1 MAPVKKKETQNT
13 AETSSEPVSTKN
25 RTPKSLKPKPKIS
38 RKSVDQG
45 TLLVQKAKKARV
57 LMVASEPVS
66 SENITPKSLNHTPKA
81 VGKFLNK
88 GPLQIQEKQIKKKK
102 IVSGSKKVHSNNE
115 KEDANNQKARE
126 TKQNSTTDG
135 KHIGKNQEIIK
146 IKVNGSG
153 SQNKQHN
160 DLGQMNKEKPSG
172 LQKKEHYGKKK
183 EKASWFKKIEHSQMN
198 EEKDGQLESQQN
210 GKKKE
215 KLGGLIFMCNAKT
228 KPDCFRYSVMGIT
241 MSKKELVLGIKS
253 GLKLFLYDFD
263 LKLLYGIYKASS
275 SGGMKL
281 EPAAFGGAFPVQVR
295 FNVHQD
301 CYPLP
306 ESVFRKAIKENYNE
320 KNKFNTEL
328 TVQQVKRLME
338 LFRPAEVLTPAPPI
352 GPTPM
357 MAIHD
362 MKVDE
367 GARESL
373 ANQLTDSLAGD
384 PRTYDEGRSYHV
396 LANEKGQ
403 HLTSGQVPSTEREY
417 FSQNYFPNEMEYRT
431 YGLRRESQN
440 LTPLISQI
448 APALEPHP
456 GYMHKEAV
464 PAQEL
469 ATLHDPNLVNENWY
483 QTYGYFPRQE
493 LQSSTPL
500 VTTTMASNVDSYSK
514 VRYPTYHYGGSF
526 PDLYRP
532 LSGSEQ
538 VPVGSYAFSGRG
550 ETYPSETAYLQRGET
565 DLTETNHL
573 GRREIGDAGML
584 YSTYASN
591 ALSEYNQT
599 LMRQGAVPESSFAPV
614 SSRYS
619 FAGPPLSR
627 R

>member
-1 MAPVKKKETQNT
+1 MASVKKKETGNT
-13 AETSSEPVSTKN
+13 AEASSEPVSSKK

-38 RKSVDQG
+38 RKSLDQG
-45 TLLVQKAKKARV
+45 TLLVQKQKGKGTAGP
-57 LMVASEPVS
+57 STEPVS
-66 SENITPKSLNHTPKA
+66 SENKTPKSLNHITKA
-81 VGKFLNK
+81 AGKFLNK
-88 GPLQIQEKQIKKKK
+88 GPLQIQEKQIKRKK
-102 IVSGSKKVHSNNE
+102 IVLGSKTVRSKND

-126 TKQNSTTDG
+126 KKQNSTTDG
-135 KHIGKNQEIIK
+135 KHDGKNQEIIK
-146 IKVNGSG
+146 IKEKGSG
-153 SQNKQHN
+153 SQNTQHN

-172 LQKKEHYGKKK
+172 LQKQHYEKKK
-183 EKASWFKKIEHSQMN
+183 EKSSWFKKIEHSQVN

-210 GKKKE
+210 DKKKE

-241 MSKKELVLGIKS
+241 MSKKELVLGIKP

-295 FNVHQD
+295 FDVHQD

-328 TVQQVKRLME
+328 TVQQVKRLIE
-338 LFRPAEVLTPAPPI
+338 LFRPAEVLPHAPPI

-357 MAIHD
+357 VAIHD
-362 MKVDE
+362 MKVNE

-373 ANQLTDSLAGD
+373 AHQRTDSLAGD
-384 PRTYDEGRSYHV
+384 PRTCDEGRSYHV
-396 LANEKGQ
+396 LANEHGQ
-403 HLTSGQVPSTEREY
+403 HLTSGQVPSTEKEY

-440 LTPLISQI
+440 LPPPRSQI
-448 APALEPHP
+448 APTLEPHP
-456 GYMHKEAV
+456 GYIYKEAV
-464 PAQEL
+464 PAQGQ
-469 ATLHDPNLVNENWY
+469 ATLHDTNIVTETQY
-483 QTYGYFPRQE
+483 QTYGYFPMQE
-493 LQSSTPL
+493 LQSSIPL
-500 VTTTMASNVDSYSK
+500 ATTSVVSNADSYSK
-514 VRYPTYHYGGSF
+514 VPHPTYPYGGSF
-526 PDLYRP
+526 PDPYLP
-532 LSGSEQ
+532 LSGREQ

-550 ETYPSETAYLQRGET
+550 ETYLSETAHLRRRET
-565 DLTETNHL
+565 YLTETNHL
-573 GRREIGDAGML
+573 GRREIGDGGML
-584 YSTYASN
+584 YSTASN

-599 LMRQGAVPESSFAPV
+599 RMRQGAVPESTFAPV